1 MEFSERFR
9 EGYPIANFETAFNMY
24 LDEECATF
32 EDAQRLFN
40 ECWTRRAMSE
50 RQRISDAQ
58 VERERQQRAEQ
69 ERVEAQQSAH
79 IDSLRQQLRD
89 ARG

>member
-9 EGYPIANFETAFNMY
+9 EGYPIANFETVFNMY

-50 RQRISDAQ
+50 RQRLSDAQ
-58 VERERQQRAEQ
+58 AKMEKQQRAEQ